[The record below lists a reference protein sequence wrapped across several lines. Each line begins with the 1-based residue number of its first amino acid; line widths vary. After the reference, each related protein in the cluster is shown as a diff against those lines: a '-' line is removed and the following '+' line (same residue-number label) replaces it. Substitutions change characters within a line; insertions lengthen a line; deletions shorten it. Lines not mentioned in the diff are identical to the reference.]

1 MFVIVDDFGITN
13 YADDKA
19 IYKKHKSIDDLVTSL
34 QDTAAKLLKWFSDY
48 EMNGNTDKCHFLL
61 SEDESSNRK

>member
-13 YADDKA
+13 YADDKT

-34 QDTAAKLLKWFSDY
+34 QDTAAKLFKWFSHNQT
-48 EMNGNTDKCHFLL
+48 NGNTDKCHLLL
-61 SEDESSNRK
+61 SEDDSSNRK